1 MRISGWMRPGA
12 MALSALALAGC
23 SLACVPQAA
32 LAAPAPPGSTSG
44 QAGASPGWLLTSTS
58 ISDSEAAPTFVG
70 NGYLGERIPALGMG
84 YASSPVQTQSQVAG
98 FYAQPPGHAQQRASV
113 PTWSTLAFSDGSGTY
128 GQLPLPPPCVFDQV
142 CQAEYGQ
149 LSGGTSVAAN
159 HGGYTGSGFV
169 QGYGATG
176 ASDTLTVHNVPAAGQ
191 DTLTIRYANWPAGS
205 GLPGSCLPRTLSVVV
220 NGTGT
225 ATATFGDTGSWHS
238 WRTVSLPVTLT
249 AGSDTVGLVQNS
261 DDCGNVNI
269 DYLAVS
275 PAGGAVPA
283 PATPPSTASEVTNYK
298 QTLDLH
304 SGLLTTHATW
314 TSPAGRVT
322 DLTYQVLADQ
332 ADPHVAAVRLV
343 FVPHWSGTATVTG
356 MLDGTDASLTTQ
368 QAKGFDARSG
378 DAYETVTA
386 VGTGIQ
392 ASLASRLSL
401 PAGVSATV
409 TEVGAGVSESA
420 GQRASFPV
428 TAGTSYTVTKY
439 VGLTT
444 SQDAPDPLT
453 AARAAAA
460 RAAAAGYRA
469 LRAAHEAAWA
479 KLWRGD
485 IQVKNDLALQLQ
497 VRASMFYLLESTR
510 AGVNWSLPPAG
521 LSSNGYD
528 GRIFWDADTW
538 MYPALLAQ
546 HPGIA
551 VGIDTYRRNGLKA
564 AQNYAAA
571 TGFSGARY
579 PWEAA
584 LTGAEQSPPPGN
596 IYEQHITADVALAQW
611 QYYLATGDK
620 AWLAAKAWPVIQG
633 AAQFWASRAVP
644 AANGGYSIDHVQ
656 GPDEYYFNVNNE
668 AYTNAGAAT
677 TLKIAAQAA
686 KIIGAPASPAWA
698 TIAAGLAKT
707 IPFNSKLG
715 VYEEFDGYQGSTI
728 KQADVTMLQ
737 YPWQFPMPKSV
748 AQADLDYYAPRTD
761 VNGPSMSDAI
771 NAIDTAALGTPG
783 CSDYTFLLR
792 SADPFIRGPFD
803 QFSETRD
810 GGAFT
815 FTTGIGGFLQEFQY
829 GFTGLRWNSRAVQ
842 LSPTLPPQIP
852 GITVRDLAWHGRR
865 FTVAIGRRVTT
876 ITLNSGGPLPV
887 RADGTTR
894 VLRGHASMVVP
905 TRRPDLTPTTDL
917 ARCQPV
923 TASSAVASYPATGA
937 VDGSAATSWQP
948 ATVPATLDVRL
959 SRSRRI
965 SAAQVT
971 FGSTGCAACSV
982 WVSKDGQSWQ
992 RVAGISGVTGSTQT
1006 VRFAPVHARYV
1017 RLAVGGG
1024 QAAPHVAAFTVP
1036 TQAVTVTAPGIMRAG
1051 ATAVVSVT
1059 FINAADRAL
1068 PRTALALTAPEG
1080 WKVRPPA
1087 APAGTVGPH
1096 ATATAA
1102 FLVTAPSAVPAG
1114 SYRFTA
1120 TARFAGHGRGAGNA
1134 TLDPVTVT
1142 GTASVAVPYASM
1154 AAADDNVGI
1163 TTTATAAAGNF
1174 DGDGN
1179 SYSQTALAAAGLTPG
1194 AALTVDGVKVTWPD
1208 MKAGT
1213 PDNVIAAGQA
1223 IPLSG
1228 SGSKL
1233 VILGTSDFGADSGT
1247 ATIVYTD
1254 GSTQS
1259 FTLGFSDWYQ
1269 DYAQP
1274 GTSILASAY
1283 RNHANGSAG
1292 THPVA
1297 VYAASVTLSAGK
1309 TPAYLILPGI
1319 GAPLPPASVTV
1330 ETDTLLHVFAVGV
1343 GG

>member
-1 MRISGWMRPGA
+1 MKIFGWMRPCA
-12 MALSALALAGC
+12 MAVSALALAGG
-23 SLACVPQAA
+23 SLACVSQAA
-32 LAAPAPPGSTSG
+32 SAASAPPASTSS
-44 QAGASPGWLLTSTS
+44 QAGVSPGWQLSSTS
-58 ISDSEAAPTFVG
+58 LSQSEAAPTFLG

-84 YASSPVQTQSQVAG
+84 YAASPVQTQSQVAG
-98 FYAQPPGHAQQRASV
+98 FYAQPSGHAQQRASV

-128 GQLPLPPPCVFDQV
+128 GHLPLPPLCVFDQV
-142 CQAEYGQ
+142 CQAENGQ

-159 HGGYTGSGFV
+159 HSGYTGSGFV
-169 QGYGATG
+169 QGYSATG
-176 ASDTLTVHNVPAAGQ
+176 ASDTLAVNNVPAAGQ

-220 NGTGT
+220 NGTDT
-225 ATATFGDTGSWHS
+225 ATATFGDTGSWDS
-238 WRTVSLPVTLT
+238 WGTVSLPVTLQS
-249 AGSDTVGLVQNS
+249 GSDTVALVQNA
-261 DDCGNVNI
+261 DDCGNINI

-275 PAGGAVPA
+275 PAGAAVPT
-283 PATPPSTASEVTNYK
+283 PTTPPSTASEVTNYK

-304 SGLLTTHATW
+304 SGLLTTSATW
-314 TSPAGRVT
+314 TSPSGRVT
-322 DLTYQVLADQ
+322 DLVYQVLADQ

-368 QAKGFDARSG
+368 EAKGFDAGTG

-386 VGTGIQ
+386 NGTGIQ

-409 TEVGAGVSESA
+409 TEVGAGVPQSV

-444 SQDAPDPLT
+444 SQDSSDPLT
-453 AARAAAA
+453 AARAATAT
-460 RAAAAGYRA
+460 AAADGYRA
-469 LRAAHEAAWA
+469 LLAAHKAAWA

-485 IQVKNDLALQLQ
+485 IQVRHDLALQLQ

-551 VGIDTYRRNGLKA
+551 VGIDTYRLNGLKA
-564 AQNYAAA
+564 AQNYAST

-579 PWEAA
+579 PWESA

-620 AWLAAKAWPVIQG
+620 AWLAARAWPVIEG
-633 AAQFWASRAVP
+633 AARFWASRAVP
-644 AANGGYSIDHVQ
+644 AANGGYNIDNVQ

-668 AYTNAGAAT
+668 AYTNVGAAT
-677 TLKIAAQAA
+677 TLNIATTAA
-686 KIIGAPASPAWA
+686 AIIGASADPRWA
-698 TIAAGLAKT
+698 TIAAGLIKT

-715 VYEEFDGYQGSTI
+715 VYEEFDGYQGSEI

-737 YPWQFPMPKSV
+737 YPWQFPMPESV
-748 AQADLDYYAPRTD
+748 AQADLNYYASRTD
-761 VNGPSMSDAI
+761 INGPSMSDAI

-792 SADPFIRGPFD
+792 SADPFIEAPFD
-803 QFSETRD
+803 QFSETRG

-829 GFTGLRWNSRAVQ
+829 GFTGLRWNSQAVQ

-852 GITVRDLAWHGRR
+852 GITVHDLAWHGRR
-865 FTVAIGRRVTT
+865 FTVAIGGRVTT
-876 ITLNSGGPLPV
+876 ITLDSGGPLPV
-887 RADGTTR
+887 QADGRTR
-894 VLRGHASMVVP
+894 VLRGHASMVIP

-917 ARCQPV
+917 ARCQQA
-923 TASSAVASYPATGA
+923 TASSADPSYPAAGA
-937 VDGSAATSWQP
+937 VDGSTATSWQP
-948 ATVPATLDVRL
+948 TSLPATLDVRL
-959 SRSRRI
+959 SHSRQI

-992 RVAGISGVTGSTQT
+992 RVASISGVPASTQT
-1006 VRFAPVHARYV
+1006 VRFDPVHARYV
-1017 RLAVGGG
+1017 RLAVAGG
-1024 QAAPHVAAFTVP
+1024 QTAPHVAELSVP
-1036 TQAVTVTAPGIMRAG
+1036 TQAVAVSAPSIVRAG
-1051 ATAVVSVT
+1051 TNATVSVT
-1059 FINAADRAL
+1059 FVNAAAMAL
-1068 PRTALALTAPEG
+1068 PRTALTLTAPEG
-1080 WKVRPPA
+1080 WKVKPPA
-1087 APAGTVGPH
+1087 VSAGTVGPH
-1096 ATATAA
+1096 ATATAT
-1102 FLVTAPSAVPAG
+1102 FLVTAPPAAPAG
-1114 SYRFTA
+1114 SYQFTA
-1120 TARFAGHGRGAGNA
+1120 TARFAGHGGRARQA
-1134 TLDPVTVT
+1134 IPDSAT
-1142 GTASVAVPYASM
+1142 GTASVAVPYASI

-1163 TTTATAAAGNF
+1163 TSTATAAAGNF
-1174 DGDGN
+1174 DGDGD
-1179 SYSQTALAAAGLTPG
+1179 SYSQTSLAAAGLAPG
-1194 AALTVDGVKVTWPD
+1194 AALTVDGAKVTWPD
-1208 MKAGT
+1208 MPPGT
-1213 PDNVIAAGQA
+1213 PDNIIASGQA

-1228 SGSKL
+1228 TGSKL
-1233 VILGTSDFGADSGT
+1233 VLLGTSDYGADSGT
-1247 ATIVYTD
+1247 ATIVYSD

-1259 FTLGFSDWYQ
+1259 FTLGFNDWYQ
-1269 DYAQP
+1269 NYALP
-1274 GTSILASAY
+1274 GTSIVANAY
-1283 RNHANGSAG
+1283 RNHSNGSAG
-1292 THPVA
+1292 THPVS
-1297 VYAASVTLSAGK
+1297 VYATSVTLPAGK
-1309 TPAYLILPGI
+1309 TPAYLILPDI

-1330 ETDTLLHVFAVGV
+1330 ETDTLLHVFAVGI

>member
-1 MRISGWMRPGA
+1 MRIFGWMRPCA
-12 MALSALALAGC
+12 MAVSALAMAAG
-23 SLACVPQAA
+23 SLACVSQVASAA
-32 LAAPAPPGSTSG
+32 SAPPASTSS
-44 QAGASPGWLLTSTS
+44 QAGASSGWQLSSTS
-58 ISDSEAAPTFVG
+58 VSQSEAAPTFVG

-84 YASSPVQTQSQVAG
+84 YAASPVQTQSQVAG
-98 FYAQPPGHAQQRASV
+98 FYAQPSGHAQQRASV

-128 GQLPLPPPCVFDQV
+128 GHLPLPPLCVFDQV
-142 CQAEYGQ
+142 CQAEDGQ

-169 QGYGATG
+169 QGYSATG
-176 ASDTLTVHNVPAAGQ
+176 ASDTLTVSDVPAAGQ

-205 GLPGSCLPRTLSVVV
+205 GLPSSCLPRTLSVVV
-220 NGTGT
+220 NGTDT

-238 WRTVSLPVTLT
+238 WDTVSLPVTLKS
-249 AGSDTVGLVQNS
+249 GSDTVGLVQNS

-275 PAGGAVPA
+275 PAGAAVPT

-298 QTLDLH
+298 QTLDLR

-322 DLTYQVLADQ
+322 DLTYQVLADR

-343 FVPHWSGTATVTG
+343 FIPHWSGTATVTG

-368 QAKGFDARSG
+368 QAKGFDARTD

-409 TEVGAGVSESA
+409 TEVGAGVSQSV

-428 TAGTSYTVTKY
+428 TAGKSYTVTKY
-439 VGLTT
+439 AGITT
-444 SQDAPDPLT
+444 SQDSPDPLT
-453 AARAAAA
+453 AARAASAL
-460 RAAAAGYRA
+460 AAADGYRA

-479 KLWRGD
+479 KLWRAD
-485 IQVKNDLALQLQ
+485 IQVKDDPALQLQ

-551 VGIDTYRRNGLKA
+551 VGIDTYRQNGLKA
-564 AQNYAAA
+564 AKAYAAA
-571 TGFSGARY
+571 TGFAGARY

-584 LTGAEQSPPPGN
+584 LTGTEQSPPPGN

-611 QYYLATGDK
+611 QYYLATGDR
-620 AWLAAKAWPVIQG
+620 AWLAARAWPVIEG
-633 AAQFWASRAVP
+633 AARFWASRAVP

-656 GPDEYYFNVNNE
+656 GPDEYYYNVDNE
-668 AYTNAGAAT
+668 AYTNVGAAT
-677 TLKIAAQAA
+677 TLDIAAAA
-686 KIIGAPASPAWA
+686 AAIIGKPADPRWA

-707 IPFNSKLG
+707 IPYNSKLG

-748 AQADLDYYAPRTD
+748 AQADLNYYAPRTD
-761 VNGPSMSDAI
+761 INGPSMSDAI

-783 CSDYTFLLR
+783 CADYTFLLR
-792 SADPFIRGPFD
+792 SADPFIEAPFD

-865 FTVAIGRRVTT
+865 FTVAIAGRVTT
-876 ITLNSGGPLPV
+876 ITLDSGGPLPV
-887 RADGTTR
+887 QADGRTR
-894 VLRGHASMVVP
+894 VLRGHASMVIP
-905 TRRPDLTPTTDL
+905 TRRPDLTPTADL
-917 ARCQPV
+917 ARCQPA
-923 TASSAVASYPATGA
+923 TASSAVPGYPAAAA
-937 VDGSAATSWQP
+937 VDGSTATSWQP
-948 ATVPATLDVRL
+948 ASLPATLDVRL
-959 SRSRRI
+959 GHSRKI

-971 FGSTGCAACSV
+971 FGSTGCDSCSV
-982 WVSKDGQSWQ
+982 WVSKDGQNWQ
-992 RVAGISGVTGSTQT
+992 RVASISGLPASTQT
-1006 VRFAPVHARYV
+1006 ARFAPVRARDV
-1017 RLAVGGG
+1017 RLAAGSG
-1024 QAAPHVAAFTVP
+1024 QAAPDVAEFTVP
-1036 TQAVTVTAPGIMRAG
+1036 TQAVTVTAPDIVRAG
-1051 ATAVVSVT
+1051 TTAAVSVT
-1059 FINAADRAL
+1059 FINAAAKAL
-1068 PRTALALTAPEG
+1068 PRTELTLTAPEG
-1080 WKVRPPA
+1080 WKVKPSTAPSGTPGPHASTTATFLVTAPPA
-1087 APAGTVGPH
+1087 APAG
-1096 ATATAA
+1096 
-1102 FLVTAPSAVPAG
+1102 
-1114 SYRFTA
+1114 SYRL
-1120 TARFAGHGRGAGNA
+1120 TARASFAGHGHRAKGA
-1134 TLDPVTVT
+1134 TPDSVT
-1142 GTASVAVPYASM
+1142 GTASVAVPYASI

-1163 TTTATAAAGNF
+1163 TSKATAAAGNF

-1194 AALTVDGVKVTWPD
+1194 AALTVDGVTVTWPD
-1208 MKAGT
+1208 TAPGT
-1213 PDNVIAAGQA
+1213 PDNVIASGQA

-1228 SGSKL
+1228 SGGKL

-1259 FTLGFSDWYQ
+1259 FTLGFNDWYQ
-1269 DYAQP
+1269 NSALP
-1274 GTSILASAY
+1274 GTSILANVY
-1283 RNHANGSAG
+1283 RNHSNGSAG
-1292 THPVA
+1292 THPVS
-1297 VYAASVTLSAGK
+1297 VYATSVALSAGK
-1309 TPAYLILPGI
+1309 TPAYLILPDI

-1330 ETDTLLHVFAVGV
+1330 ETDTLLHVFAVGI

>member
-1 MRISGWMRPGA
+1 MRIFGWMRPCALAVSAVA
-12 MALSALALAGC
+12 MAVG
-23 SLACVPQAA
+23 SLACVSQAA
-32 LAAPAPPGSTSG
+32 LAAPAPPGSTAT
-44 QAGASPGWLLTSTS
+44 QAGASSGWQLSSTS
-58 ISDSEAAPTFVG
+58 VSQSEAAPTFLG

-84 YASSPVQTQSQVAG
+84 YASAPVQTQSQVAG
-98 FYAQPPGHAQQRASV
+98 FYAQPSGHAQQRASV

-128 GQLPLPPPCVFDQV
+128 GQLPLPPLCVFDQV
-142 CQAEYGQ
+142 CQAEDGQ
-149 LSGGTSVAAN
+149 LSGGTSVATN
-159 HGGYTGSGFV
+159 HGGYTGTGFV

-176 ASDTLTVHNVPAAGQ
+176 AADTLTVNNVPAAGQ

-205 GLPGSCLPRTLSVVV
+205 GLPSSCLPRTLSVVV
-220 NGTGT
+220 NGADT
-225 ATATFGDTGSWHS
+225 ATATFSDTGSWHS
-238 WRTVSLPVTLT
+238 WDTVSLPVTLKS
-249 AGSDTVGLVQNS
+249 GSDTVGLVQNA
-261 DDCGNVNI
+261 DDCGNINI
-269 DYLAVS
+269 DDLAVS
-275 PAGGAVPA
+275 PAGAAVPT

-298 QTLDLH
+298 QTLDLRN
-304 SGLLTTHATW
+304 GLLTTHATW

-368 QAKGFDARSG
+368 QAKGFNASTD

-386 VGTGIQ
+386 TGTGLRS
-392 ASLASRLSL
+392 SLASHLSL
-401 PAGVSATV
+401 PAGAAATV
-409 TEVGAGVSESA
+409 TEVGADVSQSV

-439 VGLTT
+439 IGVTT
-444 SQDAPDPLT
+444 SQDSSDPLT
-453 AARAAAA
+453 AARAASAS
-460 RAAAAGYRA
+460 AAADGYRG

-497 VRASMFYLLESTR
+497 VRASMFYLLESAR

-551 VGIDTYRRNGLKA
+551 VGIDTYRQNGLKA
-564 AQNYAAA
+564 AQNYAST

-596 IYEQHITADVALAQW
+596 VYEQHITADVALAQW

-620 AWLAAKAWPVIQG
+620 AWLAAKGWPVIEG

-644 AANGGYSIDHVQ
+644 AANGGYNIDNVQ

-668 AYTNAGAAT
+668 AYTNVGAAT
-677 TLKIAAQAA
+677 TLNIATAA
-686 KIIGAPASPAWA
+686 ARIVGASAAPQWA
-698 TIAAGLAKT
+698 TIAAGLTKT
-707 IPFNSKLG
+707 IPFNSRLG

-728 KQADVTMLQ
+728 KQADVSMLQ
-737 YPWQFPMPKSV
+737 YPWQFPMPASV
-748 AQADLDYYAPRTD
+748 AQADLNYYASRTD
-761 VNGPSMSDAI
+761 INGPSMSDAI

-792 SADPFIRGPFD
+792 SADPFIEAPFD
-803 QFSETRD
+803 QFSETRG

-829 GFTGLRWNSRAVQ
+829 GFTGLRWNGSAVQ

-852 GITVRDLAWHGRR
+852 GITLQDLAWHGRR
-865 FTVAIGRRVTT
+865 FTVAIGGRVTK
-876 ITLNSGGPLPV
+876 ITLDSGGSLPV
-887 RADGTTR
+887 QADGRTR
-894 VLRGHASMVVP
+894 VLRGHASMVIP
-905 TRRPDLTPTTDL
+905 TRRPDLSATTDL
-917 ARCQPV
+917 ARCQQA
-923 TASSAVASYPATGA
+923 TASSADPSYPAAGA
-937 VDGSAATSWQP
+937 VDGSTATSWQP
-948 ATVPATLDVRL
+948 ASVPATLDVRL
-959 SRSRRI
+959 SHPQQV

-971 FGSTGCAACSV
+971 FGSTGCTACSV
-982 WVSKDGQSWQ
+982 WVSTNGQSWQ
-992 RVAGISGVTGSTQT
+992 RVAGISGVPASTQT
-1006 VRFAPVHARYV
+1006 VRFAPVQAGYV
-1017 RLAVGGG
+1017 RLSVDSG
-1024 QAAPHVAAFTVP
+1024 QAPHVAEFTVP
-1036 TQAVTVTAPGIMRAG
+1036 TQAVTVSAPSIVRAG
-1051 ATAVVSVT
+1051 ATATVSVT
-1059 FINAADRAL
+1059 FINAAARAL
-1068 PRTALALTAPEG
+1068 PRTALTLTAPAG
-1080 WKVRPPA
+1080 WKVQPPAAPATTVGPRATTTATFQVTAPPA
-1087 APAGTVGPH
+1087 APAGSYQF
-1096 ATATAA
+1096 TATAA
-1102 FLVTAPSAVPAG
+1102 S
-1114 SYRFTA
+1114 
-1120 TARFAGHGRGAGNA
+1120 AGHGHASAGS
-1134 TLDPVTVT
+1134 VT
-1142 GTASVAVPYASM
+1142 GTASVAVPQASL
-1154 AAADDNVGI
+1154 AAAYDNVGI
-1163 TTTATAAAGNF
+1163 TSKATAAAGNF

-1179 SYSQTALAAAGLTPG
+1179 SYSQSALAAAGLTPG
-1194 AALTVDGVKVTWPD
+1194 ATPTVDGVKVTWPSAA
-1208 MKAGT
+1208 AGT

-1228 SGSKL
+1228 TGSKL
-1233 VILGTSDFGADSGT
+1233 VLLGTSDYGADSGT

-1259 FTLGFSDWYQ
+1259 FTLGFNDWYQ
-1269 DYAQP
+1269 NYALP
-1274 GTSILASAY
+1274 GTSILANVH

-1292 THPVA
+1292 THPVS
-1297 VYAASVTLSAGK
+1297 VYATSVALSAGK
-1309 TPAYLILPGI
+1309 TPAYLILPDI